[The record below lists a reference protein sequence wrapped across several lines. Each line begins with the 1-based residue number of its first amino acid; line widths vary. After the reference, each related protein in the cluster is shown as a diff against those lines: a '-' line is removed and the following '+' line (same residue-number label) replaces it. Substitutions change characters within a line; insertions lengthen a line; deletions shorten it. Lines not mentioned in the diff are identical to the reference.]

1 MKVHVAEVE
10 KQLQGSGTPQLA
22 YKKPHA
28 GSTGNIHGL
37 VMMSEQVAVAGMVT
51 GECSTVCQWCHLKG
65 LVNHR
70 SLSHYFPL
78 VLELPPVYTARPKFL
93 ASEVASKE
101 FSNSDSMLQV

>member
-1 MKVHVAEVE
+1 MKIYVAEVE

-37 VMMSEQVAVAGMVT
+37 VMMSEQVAVAGMVA
-51 GECSTVCQWCHLKG
+51 GEYSTVCQRCHLKR

-70 SLSHYFPL
+70 SLIPLFPL
-78 VLELPPVYTARPKFL
+78 SIATAPYVIWLDF
-93 ASEVASKE
+93 
-101 FSNSDSMLQV
+101 